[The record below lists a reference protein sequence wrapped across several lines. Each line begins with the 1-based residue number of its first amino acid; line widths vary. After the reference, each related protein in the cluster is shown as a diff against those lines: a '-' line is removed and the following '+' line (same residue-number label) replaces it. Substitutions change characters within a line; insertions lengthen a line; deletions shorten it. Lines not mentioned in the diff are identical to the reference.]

1 MENVA
6 RLVQAKA
13 KASALAL
20 KERAGCEVSCE
31 GGAHGE
37 SDMEDGG
44 CRTCQGEKGAGKK
57 EVEVEL
63 KEYEEH
69 PVGIHMSLGLVRVSS
84 LVPSH
89 LLV

>member
-6 RLVQAKA
+6 RLVQAKT
-13 KASALAL
+13 K
-20 KERAGCEVSCE
+20 KERAQTSCEVSCE

-37 SDMEDGG
+37 ADMEDGG
-44 CRTCQGEKGAGKK
+44 CRTCQGEKGTGKK

-69 PVGIHMSLGLVRVSS
+69 PVGIHMSLGLVRSS
-84 LVPSH
+84 LSR
-89 LLV
+89 LIFT

>member
-13 KASALAL
+13 K
-20 KERAGCEVSCE
+20 KERAQASCEASCE
-31 GGAHGE
+31 GGAHE
-37 SDMEDGG
+37 EQDMEDGG
-44 CRTCQGEKGAGKK
+44 CRTCQGEKGMGRK

-69 PVGIHMSLGLVRVSS
+69 PVGIHMSLGLVRLPHSRVIFSS
-84 LVPSH
+84 K
-89 LLV
+89 